1 MIAVSLNVQGGGG
14 GRGVMV
20 IDCSVTECLGG
31 RGGGEYYCD
40 IGVMVS
46 DCSVTEWWGAGGG
59 WGGIR
64 LIRLAKLT
72 CAHKHITNTHR
83 TIFSDPGY
91 PVGSEAENTMVSE

>member
-14 GRGVMV
+14 GVMV

-31 RGGGEYYCD
+31 RGGREYYCD

-59 WGGIR
+59 WGGHSPYQTG
-64 LIRLAKLT
+64 KT
-72 CAHKHITNTHR
+72 YMCTQTHNKHTQND
-83 TIFSDPGY
+83 FSDPGY